1 MLTPGFLPQIPPM
14 NRRGFNDTQQGRAP
28 QPGCIHPGQRK
39 RLGPADSPG
48 RGEEARRSSEL
59 PSGCGIAI
67 QPHTV
72 TAHPAPAAR
81 TEGGAARDKA
91 GLTGR
96 GGVKR
101 LFRLRFPF
109 AESPPH
115 PQALP

>member
-1 MLTPGFLPQIPPM
+1 M
-14 NRRGFNDTQQGRAP
+14 
-28 QPGCIHPGQRK
+28 
-39 RLGPADSPG
+39 
-48 RGEEARRSSEL
+48 
-59 PSGCGIAI
+59 

-72 TAHPAPAAR
+72 TAHPAAAGR

>member
-1 MLTPGFLPQIPPM
+1 M
-14 NRRGFNDTQQGRAP
+14 
-28 QPGCIHPGQRK
+28 
-39 RLGPADSPG
+39 
-48 RGEEARRSSEL
+48 
-59 PSGCGIAI
+59 